1 MPKEILKKPKP
12 LDELKF
18 DSVGEEYIYLYEF
31 LATND
36 GLGLIKDSPEKPT
49 IEGLRTVYQ
58 QQLAKDKDKLEKK
71 YEKTSI
77 YWSEEQEEAIVAF
90 LKATTEI
97 ERNRIFSRYLYKP
110 LKKLVENIIF
120 TYKLFRNDVD
130 VNELQSDCMSF
141 LMTKIEKYDHR
152 TGSKAFAYL
161 GTIAKHYL
169 MGEKRVAYKMTK
181 SNVDIDDNLDEAS
194 ERPENV
200 YNIDENTGQKKTG
213 GMAIFE
219 EVIAQI
225 ESEIQSPKMLP
236 NDKKVGEAIVWI
248 FRNHEILKV
257 YNKNLVYHLL
267 KERTGL
273 QTKEITYSLS
283 RFKGFYKVFKEEFLK
298 RQG

>member
-1 MPKEILKKPKP
+1 MPKEITKRPKP

-31 LATND
+31 LTTND
-36 GLGLIKDSPEKPT
+36 GLGLLKSAEQPT
-49 IEGLRTVYQ
+49 IEELRITYQ
-58 QQLAKDKDKLEKK
+58 EQLTKDKDKLEKK
-71 YEKTSI
+71 YEKSSI

-90 LKATTEI
+90 LKATTES

-110 LKKLVENIIF
+110 LRKLVENIIF

-130 VNELQSDCMSF
+130 INELQSDCVSF
-141 LMTKIEKYDHR
+141 LMLKIEKYDHR
-152 TGSKAFAYL
+152 TGAKAFAYL

-169 MGEKRVAYKMTK
+169 MGEKRASYKTTRAHI
-181 SNVDIDDNLDEAS
+181 DIDEHMDEAS

-200 YNIDENTGQKKTG
+200 YNIDERVVEKKKNGT
-213 GMAIFE
+213 AIFDQ
-219 EVIAQI
+219 VIEQI
-225 ESEIQSPKMLP
+225 ESEIESPKMLP

-248 FRNHEILKV
+248 FRNHEMLKV

-283 RFKGFYKVFKEEFLK
+283 RFKGFYKIFKEEFLK
-298 RQG
+298 RLG

>member
-1 MPKEILKKPKP
+1 MSKEKPKP

-18 DSVGEEYIYLYEF
+18 DSIGEEYIYLYEF
-31 LATND
+31 LSTND
-36 GLGLIKDSPEKPT
+36 GLGLIKDSSDKPT
-49 IEGLRTVYQ
+49 IEGLRVAYQ
-58 QQLAKDKDKLEKK
+58 QQVIKDKDKLEKK

-90 LKATTEI
+90 LKATTES
-97 ERNRIFSRYLYKP
+97 EKNRIFSRYLYKP

-130 VNELQSDCMSF
+130 INELQSDCVSF
-141 LMTKIEKYDHR
+141 LMLKIEKYDHR
-152 TGSKAFAYL
+152 TGAKAFAYL

-169 MGEKRVAYKMTK
+169 MGEKRASYKTTK
-181 SNVDIDDNLDEAS
+181 ANIDIDEHMNEAS

-200 YNIDENTGQKKTG
+200 YNIDESVVEKKSG
-213 GMAIFE
+213 EMVIFE
-219 EVIAQI
+219 EIIIQI
-225 ESEIQSPKMLP
+225 EEEIQSPKMLP

-248 FRNHEILKV
+248 FRNHEMLNV

-298 RQG
+298 RMD

>member
-1 MPKEILKKPKP
+1 MPKELPKRPKP

-18 DSVGEEYIYLYEF
+18 DSIGEEYIYLYEF
-31 LATND
+31 LTTND
-36 GLGLIKDSPEKPT
+36 GLGLIQDSPDKPT
-49 IEGLRTVYQ
+49 IEGLRTAYQ
-58 QQLAKDKDKLEKK
+58 QQVTKDKDKLEKK

-90 LKATTEI
+90 LKATTEA

-110 LKKLVENIIF
+110 LRKLVENIIF

-130 VNELQSDCMSF
+130 INELQSDCVSF

-152 TGSKAFAYL
+152 TGAKAFAYL

-169 MGEKRVAYKMTK
+169 MGEKRASYKTTK
-181 SNVDIDDNLDEAS
+181 ANIDIDEHMDEAS

-200 YNIDENTGQKKTG
+200 YNIDEQVTEKKKG

-219 EVIAQI
+219 EVISDI
-225 ESEIQSPKMLP
+225 EYRMQDPKMLI

-248 FRNHEILKV
+248 FRNHEMLNV

-283 RFKGFYKVFKEEFLK
+283 RFKGTYKVFKEEFLK
-298 RQG
+298 RLG

>member
-1 MPKEILKKPKP
+1 MAKERPKKPKP

-18 DSVGEEYIYLYEF
+18 DSVGEEYIYLHEF
-31 LATND
+31 LITNK
-36 GLGLIKDSPEKPT
+36 GLSLVKSDDKIPT
-49 IEGLRTVYQ
+49 IESLRLAYQKQVTVER
-58 QQLAKDKDKLEKK
+58 DKLEKK
-71 YEKTSI
+71 YEKSSI

-90 LKATTEI
+90 LKATTES
-97 ERNRIFSRYLYKP
+97 ERNRVFSRYLYKP

-130 VNELQSDCMSF
+130 VNELQSDCVSF

-152 TGSKAFAYL
+152 TGAKAFAYL

-169 MGEKRVAYKMTK
+169 MGEKRSSYKMTK
-181 SNVDIDDNLDEAS
+181 SNIDIDENMDEAS

-200 YNIDENTGQKKTG
+200 YNLDERGEKKRG
-213 GMAIFE
+213 GAAIFE

-225 ESEIQSPKMLP
+225 ESEIESPKMLP

-283 RFKGFYKVFKEEFLK
+283 RFKGFYKVFKEDFLK
-298 RQG
+298 RLG

>member
-1 MPKEILKKPKP
+1 MPKEIPKRPKP

-18 DSVGEEYIYLYEF
+18 DSIGEEYIYLYEF
-31 LATND
+31 LSTND
-36 GLGLIKDSPEKPT
+36 GLGLIQESADKPT
-49 IEGLRTVYQ
+49 IEGLRAAYQ
-58 QQLAKDKDKLEKK
+58 QQITKDKDKLEKK

-90 LKATTEI
+90 LKATTES

-130 VNELQSDCMSF
+130 INELQSDCVSF

-152 TGSKAFAYL
+152 TGAKAFAYL

-169 MGEKRVAYKMTK
+169 MGEKRASYKTTK
-181 SNVDIDDNLDEAS
+181 ANIDIDEHMDEAS

-200 YNIDENTGQKKTG
+200 YNIDEFVEKKKG

-219 EVIAQI
+219 EIITQI
-225 ESEIQSPKMLP
+225 DLEIQSPRMLP

-248 FRNHEILKV
+248 FRNHEMLNV

-283 RFKGFYKVFKEEFLK
+283 RFKGFYKLFKEEFLK
-298 RQG
+298 RLG